1 MISQPCK
8 ILRLDGHNQE
18 LHPDEALTLAD
29 ARTPVVLGATLQVP
43 ELPLRAHARSPHPT
57 NLLLRQVCYRIAI
70 EAGQKA
76 EVQHVMSNALAVA
89 YHPQTDITEILGLP
103 ELPDKSVQIWS
114 MCRDKYGV
122 RLSGCFGC
130 SFGSL
135 VGASWSVLRGG
146 KKHGTK

>member
-1 MISQPCK
+1 M
-8 ILRLDGHNQE
+8 RLDRHNQE

-57 NLLLRQVCYRIAI
+57 NLLLLQVCYRNAI

-89 YHPQTDITEILGLP
+89 YHPQTDITEILGVS
-103 ELPDKSVQIWS
+103 ELSAHARARSAARARLFWADVTTTTPHAHPRRDHGQPLSS
-114 MCRDKYGV
+114 YCRP
-122 RLSGCFGC
+122 
-130 SFGSL
+130 
-135 VGASWSVLRGG
+135 
-146 KKHGTK
+146 